1 MATTTK
7 RLNAHLSDKQI
18 TILKDHLL
26 AEAERL
32 RNSFMEKKNE
42 YLSEN
47 AENKDEVDSANDNI
61 LISTT
66 MRFSKRDNFY
76 HKKIVKAL
84 EKLDCHEYGMCEDC
98 QAPISFERLKARPT
112 SELCINCKEE
122 QEMYEKQN
130 AVLRKSK
137 SLGETFQFNA

>member
-7 RLNAHLSDKQI
+7 RLNSHLSDKQI
-18 TILKDHLL
+18 TILKDHLH

-42 YLSEN
+42 YLTEN

-76 HKKIVKAL
+76 HKKIMKAL
-84 EKLDCHEYGMCEDC
+84 EKLDSHDYGMCEDC

-137 SLGETFQFNA
+137 SLGETFQFNS

>member
-7 RLNAHLSDKQI
+7 RLNSHLSDKQI
-18 TILKDHLL
+18 TILKDHLQ

-42 YLSEN
+42 YLTEN

-76 HKKIVKAL
+76 HKKIMKAL
-84 EKLDCHEYGMCEDC
+84 EKLDSHDYGMCEDC

-137 SLGETFQFNA
+137 SLGETFQFNS